1 MTIIR
6 SPFESPLHSA
16 SSQSST
22 VSKPRTKAAMKG
34 YENFKVSIPTT
45 GIDLQLALDR
55 SPVPNASGCKLAA
68 LADIALGND
77 VPHAVGLI
85 PSVHCDEQVESSKTP
100 LHESAA
106 DIVQPS
112 AAAPAVFHRHQPTQ
126 PSPLPPPSTSKPPA
140 FKSRSERK
148 PIGNKLGFNQ
158 RKKKPLP
165 KSRKSQ
171 QRSHH
176 YKQPAPVP
184 NSFDFDD
191 SLDSYGSSVCT
202 TSHHPVAEVRSST
215 ASTSTAGI
223 SQTGADHNDDSHA
236 SSYSD
241 RDDFNYDNS
250 PSESNTS
257 DAMSC
262 VTKRSAKSINTAQ
275 KKCLIMGRI
284 FKGVKRPE
292 VAKDVVM
299 VEKTVKEVKKPIP
312 KQELDKM
319 FDSLRE
325 APATSTSVAAQQSEH
340 LNQTVE
346 TAEKDAPMDDD
357 DDEEEEDE
365 VQPEKPATF
374 AVKSSKSKVSK
385 PVASTKSAPISK
397 SSDRQRS
404 RKGGRNIAN
413 IEEEC
418 GMSMDKIY
426 DIMGVGQRKTQ
437 RRCTTNKQ
445 HTFAETW
452 SSDEYEDFHS
462 TSDIMALIQ
471 EAEKKANRQMKQQ
484 QASKRN
490 SNGGSSVTASA
501 AAVADLD
508 KPKKTE
514 PKRRSDPKA
523 DADKSAKSKPRPSI
537 AAVPKPKK
545 TTTFVGLD
553 DADDESNHTD
563 NDNANAAAAESEPE
577 FESTSKRRLSAGTVK
592 MPASISHRRK
602 TISCRE
608 DGTGSSVKPAKA
620 SKKRPPPPSPALN
633 PNHVDPVVASTSGTA
648 SAPKP
653 SSKPLARRKRVASE
667 MLYYWSSSSD
677 EDFGRIKPRETFND
691 DNLEQHGWIVGDSH
705 KKLVTLLAH
714 AKGKKV
720 EDCGVK
726 ETAHKKK

>member
-1 MTIIR
+1 
-6 SPFESPLHSA
+6 
-16 SSQSST
+16 
-22 VSKPRTKAAMKG
+22 MKG

-55 SPVPNASGCKLAA
+55 SPAPSASGCKLAA

-77 VPHAVGLI
+77 VPHAIGLI
-85 PSVHCDEQVESSKTP
+85 PSVHCDEPQVEASKTP

-106 DIVQPS
+106 DTVQHS
-112 AAAPAVFHRHQPTQ
+112 AAAPAVFHRHQP
-126 PSPLPPPSTSKPPA
+126 PPPPPPLPLQPPSTSRPPA
-140 FKSRSERK
+140 FKSRTDRK

-171 QRSHH
+171 QRAQQ
-176 YKQPAPVP
+176 YKQPAA
-184 NSFDFDD
+184 NLFEFDD

-202 TSHHPVAEVRSST
+202 TNQHAVADVRSST
-215 ASTSTAGI
+215 ASTSTVGI
-223 SQTGADHNDDSHA
+223 SQTGADHHDDSHA

-292 VAKDVVM
+292 VAKDVVV
-299 VEKTVKEVKKPIP
+299 VEKTAKEVKKPIP

-325 APATSTSVAAQQSEH
+325 APATSTSGAAHQSEH
-340 LNQTVE
+340 LNE
-346 TAEKDAPMDDD
+346 TADAEDNDVPIDD
-357 DDEEEEDE
+357 DDEEDEE
-365 VQPEKPATF
+365 VQPEKPAPF
-374 AVKSSKSKVSK
+374 AAKSSKSNASK
-385 PVASTKSAPISK
+385 SGASAKSAPISK

-490 SNGGSSVTASA
+490 SNGGNGASA
-501 AAVADLD
+501 AVAAAELD

-514 PKRRSDPKA
+514 PKRRSEPKA
-523 DADKSAKSKPRPSI
+523 AVDKSAKSKPRPSI

-553 DADDESNHTD
+553 DADDESNNTD
-563 NDNANAAAAESEPE
+563 NDNGCADAAAAESEPE
-577 FESTSKRRLSAGTVK
+577 FESMNKRSVKRPAG
-592 MPASISHRRK
+592 ISHRRK

-608 DGTGSSVKPAKA
+608 DGNSVKPAKA
-620 SKKRPPPPSPALN
+620 PKKRPALPPSPALLH
-633 PNHVDPVVASTSGTA
+633 PSNHVDSVVASTSGTA